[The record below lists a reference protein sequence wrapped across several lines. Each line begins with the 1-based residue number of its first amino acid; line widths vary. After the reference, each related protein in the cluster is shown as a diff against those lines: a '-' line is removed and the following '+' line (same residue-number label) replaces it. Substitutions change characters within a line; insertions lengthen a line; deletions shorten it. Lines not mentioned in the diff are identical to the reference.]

1 MQLSLRRRHHGF
13 TLIEIMIVVSII
25 ALLAMIAVPG
35 FLRARKRA
43 EAVAVLNDLRL
54 LDGAIAEYAVDNNKT
69 TGAAVTFLDLQPY
82 LKKGGALYNTG
93 QDVMG
98 NDFGTFAVD
107 SLPLVPTATWKA
119 LSDVVDQT
127 FWSPYYQEHV
137 LPAAPATR

>member
-54 LDGAIAEYAVDNNKT
+54 LDASIAQYAIENNKT
-69 TGAAVTFLDLQPY
+69 TGTAITFLDLQPY
-82 LKKGGALYNTG
+82 LKKDGALYNTG